1 MAARERPS
9 KGRGDAHGASQR
21 GGGARGAS
29 ERKERGAGERG
40 SERRERSSNER
51 GSGERRG
58 EREARHGPGER
69 EDRRGGSESQQRFV
83 YGVNP
88 VLEALRAKPEEVERL
103 FLVEGQLGARAAGE
117 LLSRSR
123 DAGIRVEKV
132 TRERMASM
140 AEGGVHQGV
149 VVELRGY
156 TYVEL
161 EDVLQA
167 AKAAGQPPLV
177 VVLDGIQDPHNLGA
191 IIRSANA
198 LGAHGVVIA
207 KDRAVQ
213 VTGTVSKASAGA
225 VEHTL
230 IARVVNVSRALE
242 ELKEAGLWV
251 AAADVDATEPMWSA
265 RLDGPL
271 VLVVGAEGAGVRE
284 GVLKHCDFRL
294 RIPMTGQVG
303 SLNASV
309 SAGILLY
316 EVARQR
322 GSAVPVR

>member
-1 MAARERPS
+1 MRERPPR
-9 KGRGDAHGASQR
+9 GRGDERGGARAER
-21 GGGARGAS
+21 GGG
-29 ERKERGAGERG
+29 
-40 SERRERSSNER
+40 ERRER
-51 GSGERRG
+51 GE
-58 EREARHGPGER
+58 ER
-69 EDRRGGSESQQRFV
+69 EDRRGGADTQQRYV

-103 FLVEGQLGARAAGE
+103 YLVEGQLGARAAGE
-117 LLSRSR
+117 LLSRAR

-132 TRERMASM
+132 TRERLASL

-149 VVELRGY
+149 VLELRGF
-156 TYVEL
+156 TYAEL
-161 EDVLQA
+161 SDVLDA
-167 AKAAGQPPLV
+167 AKASGTPPLV

-191 IIRSANA
+191 IIRSAHA

-207 KDRAVQ
+207 RDRAVQ
-213 VTGTVSKASAGA
+213 VTGTVAKASAGA
-225 VEHTL
+225 VEYTR
-230 IARVVNVSRALE
+230 IARVVNISRALE

-251 AAADVDATEPMWSA
+251 AAADVEATEPMWSA

-271 VLVVGAEGAGVRE
+271 ALVVGAEGAGVRE

-294 RIPMTGQVG
+294 RIPMGGQVG

-322 GSAVPVR
+322 GSASVR